1 MEFWLQGPVPGVPDA
16 LMPAAHALLQSQ
28 QELHGALED
37 FPAALLWERPGGA
50 ASVGFHLRHI
60 AGSTARLLAYARG
73 EQLTAAQLDAARRE
87 ADPGGAPESAASLL
101 ASTDAAIEAGLG
113 ALRAARVDELYDRRE
128 VGRARVPSTLH
139 GVLSHVAEH
148 TRRHCGQVVATA
160 RILRGLNP

>member
-28 QELHGALED
+28 QELHAALAG

-60 AGSTARLLAYARG
+60 AGSTARLLVYARG
-73 EQLTAAQLDAARRE
+73 EQLTAAQLDASRRE
-87 ADPGGAPESAASLL
+87 AEPGDAPESALALL
-101 ASTDAAIEAGLG
+101 ATVDAAVDA
-113 ALRAARVDELYDRRE
+113 ALRALRDARTDELYDLRE

-160 RILRGLNP
+160 QILRGLNS